1 MTDQPV
7 IVSEADGIIT
17 ITLNRPEAKNAVNKA
32 LAEGVSNA
40 LDKLESDP
48 ALRVATSRVRGALF
62 APVWISKHLSVVRHR
77 WSKVAALQVSVSIR
91 SLNL

>member
-48 ALRVATSRVRGALF
+48 LIMKMLTYSPAERITLPGTHLAPASVRADSRL
-62 APVWISKHLSVVRHR
+62 
-77 WSKVAALQVSVSIR
+77 
-91 SLNL
+91 